1 MKAKLE
7 KVLRKVA
14 IFFVL
19 KWVASKSK
27 STHDVILAMFD
38 LLDEI

>member
-1 MKAKLE
+1 MRAKLE
-7 KVLRKVA
+7 KVLRKIA

-27 STHDVILAMFD
+27 STHDVLMVMFD
-38 LLDEI
+38 LLDEL

>member
-1 MKAKLE
+1 MKQKLE
-7 KVLRKVA
+7 KIFRKAA

-27 STHDVILAMFD
+27 STHDVLSALFN
-38 LLDEI
+38 LLDDI